1 MLYHAKDLK
10 IDAVLVNNTLI
21 EDKGVLEK
29 YLLKNQE
36 QILTKDED
44 IRYLEDKGIRLIEGD
59 ILDSIQYVKHDAK
72 KVSKILLDEFISNSK
87 TKEFKI

>member
-1 MLYHAKDLK
+1 LSKSSSCNLAIYYPPHYKRNG
-10 IDAVLVNNTLI
+10 DALAPP
-21 EDKGVLEK
+21 

-44 IRYLEDKGIRLIEGD
+44 IRYLDEKGIRLIKGD